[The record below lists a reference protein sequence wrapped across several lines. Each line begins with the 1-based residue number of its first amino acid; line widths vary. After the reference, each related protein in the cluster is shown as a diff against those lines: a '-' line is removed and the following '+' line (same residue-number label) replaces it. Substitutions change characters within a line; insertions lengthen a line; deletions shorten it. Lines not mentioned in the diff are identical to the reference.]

1 MWITVNCC
9 GLLFLKRN
17 LIEITIQRFY
27 KKKPAW
33 QPVFLYLLF
42 FLPSLLTAKKDIFN
56 FLQALNIAC

>member
-27 KKKPAW
+27 KKTGLAAGFPILT
-33 QPVFLYLLF
+33 FLFACIAY
-42 FLPSLLTAKKDIFN
+42 SKKRYF
-56 FLQALNIAC
+56 

>member
-27 KKKPAW
+27 KKTGLAAGFPILTFLLPA
-33 QPVFLYLLF
+33 
-42 FLPSLLTAKKDIFN
+42 LLTAKKDIFN